1 MVEHRVTVLET
12 EMVHMQRDVN
22 ELLVEVKRLN
32 ESLARYR
39 GAWGAVTMIF
49 AAIATTVGL
58 ALKFW
63 KS

>member
-1 MVEHRVTVLET
+1 
-12 EMVHMQRDVN
+12 MVHMQRDVN